1 MVDFRDLEDL
11 NKEKQRQKAPKV
23 SFQRLDSDPDEGPSD
38 QEQADENRKNLYQKI
53 SDYVS
58 QAFDAVKSQKGFDLE
73 PGYRLLRKMVAVQS
87 VRDPMFIMALHLD
100 DPQKFILRHSVNVA
114 IFAIKIAAR
123 LGFSKNR
130 QLQIAMT
137 ALLHDIG
144 TVLISDKIVY
154 KKDRLTPQELQV
166 IRERPTHS
174 YNILRSFDDD
184 DHVYLAECAF
194 QVYERIDG
202 SGYPRGLKEDEIHQ
216 YAQIIGLVDMYE
228 ALIHSRPQRERL
240 THFSAVKEII
250 QSNKNSFQRIYLKC
264 FLDAFSIFP
273 IYSYVRLN
281 SAAIGKVIETF
292 PDHPLRPKLQIVCDS
307 QKRRVLTERI
317 VNLPDNPLLYVV
329 DSISEE
335 EVKALSS

>member
-1 MVDFRDLEDL
+1 MVEFRDLEDL
-11 NKEKQRQKAPKV
+11 NKEKQGQTAPEV
-23 SFQRLDSDPDEGPSD
+23 SFHQLDSDPAGDPSD
-38 QEQADENRKNLYQKI
+38 QEQTDENRKNLYQKT

-58 QAFDAVKSQKGFDLE
+58 QAFDAVKSKKGFDLE
-73 PGYRLLRKMVAVQS
+73 PGYRLIRKMVAVQS
-87 VRDPMFIMALHLD
+87 VRDPLFIMALHLD

-114 IFAIKIAAR
+114 IFAIKIAAK

-144 TVLISDKIVY
+144 TALISDKIIY
-154 KKDRLTPQELQV
+154 KKDRLTPQELQI

-174 YNILRSFDDD
+174 YNILRSFGD
-184 DHVYLAECAF
+184 DHAYLAECAF

-202 SGYPRGLKEDEIHQ
+202 SGYPQGLKEDKIHQ
-216 YAQIIGLVDMYE
+216 YSQIIGLVDMYE

-240 THFSAVKEII
+240 AHFSAVKEII
-250 QSNKNSFQRIYLKC
+250 QSNKNSFQRTYLKC

-281 SAAIGKVIETF
+281 SDAIGKVIETF

-335 EVKALSS
+335 EVKTLSS